1 MAPND
6 PTSSPDI
13 LLPTCYIEGKTQK
26 RAQNLHVQHKLSTY
40 ISSTYNRGARNLMD
54 FSFYSFSWGSAE
66 YQEGGREKNEF
77 STKAFNGLGMLH
89 ETPVQQQPLE
99 HY

>member
-1 MAPND
+1 
-6 PTSSPDI
+6 
-13 LLPTCYIEGKTQK
+13 
-26 RAQNLHVQHKLSTY
+26 
-40 ISSTYNRGARNLMD
+40 MD

>member
-1 MAPND
+1 MSNTNYPPIYQARTIGGLETWWIFP
-6 PTSSPDI
+6 
-13 LLPTCYIEGKTQK
+13 
-26 RAQNLHVQHKLSTY
+26 STHLA
-40 ISSTYNRGARNLMD
+40 GA
-54 FSFYSFSWGSAE
+54 AE

>member
-1 MAPND
+1 MSNTNYPPIYQAR
-6 PTSSPDI
+6 TI
-13 LLPTCYIEGKTQK
+13 
-26 RAQNLHVQHKLSTY
+26 
-40 ISSTYNRGARNLMD
+40 GARNLMD

-89 ETPVQQQPLE
+89 ETLVQQQQPLE